1 MQDASIR
8 RALVLSGGGAR
19 GAYEAGVVAALCER
33 EQFDI
38 VCGTSIGA
46 INAALT
52 AQGATDRLQALWRSV
67 PERALIRGISPLHEM
82 WAIVR
87 RRDTRWL
94 RKAFQ
99 LAADVARGL
108 GALRYAQP
116 KALRGISHLLDP
128 APIVAMLRTVLN
140 YDELSRT
147 LIVGVTNLTLARP
160 EAFYSFPAGDA
171 AFERRFAHSE
181 GASVKLTRE
190 NSVSAILASAAIPLA
205 FPKVQVPDD
214 DGRLSEYIDGGIGN
228 NTPIRQAID
237 AGADEI
243 TVVIADHIA
252 LRDRTHRT
260 DDLGSIA
267 LVAQDIMQQQVLELD
282 LKLTR
287 RVNEGVLRGSA
298 PGKRFVRIRTIGPSV
313 PIPLPILGFA
323 NLETID
329 RAFEQ
334 GLVDGHGACDASGL
348 SRLFASDPSARTVRA
363 GEIIYREGESAA
375 EMYVALTGEFD
386 ASFHGRTI
394 ATFSPGDMFGELAI
408 LGTHVRRSGVIA
420 RTDGLIAPVDRD
432 RFCYLVQYAPS
443 FALTVLRSLVSLLSD
458 INETAGLKILEPLAS
473 DEEIGEGRYLEAL
486 RDGAATQSFA
496 PGQPVFKAGD
506 PGDSMF
512 LVLEGQVDMQGDES
526 NAVASAR
533 RGDVFGEMA
542 LSDGRARNVTATAVS
557 QTRVLPI
564 DDLRFRTIVE
574 NNPNFAVAVMQTI
587 AKRMMS
593 RVDSLDSSASAE
605 QVEVE

>member
-1 MQDASIR
+1 MQDGPTR

-19 GAYEAGVVAALCER
+19 GAYEAGVVTALCER
-33 EQFDI
+33 EAFDI
-38 VCGTSIGA
+38 VSGTSIGA

-52 AQGATDRLQALWRSV
+52 AQGATDRLRALWRSV
-67 PERALIRGISPLHEM
+67 PERALIRGISPLHEL

-87 RRDTRWL
+87 RRDTRRL

-99 LAADVARGL
+99 LATDLARGA
-108 GALRYAQP
+108 GALRYAHP
-116 KALRGISHLLDP
+116 KALRRISHLLDP
-128 APIVAMLRTVLN
+128 APIVTMLRTVLN

-160 EAFYSFPAGDA
+160 EAFYAFPPQDA
-171 AFERRFAHSE
+171 ASEERFSHSE
-181 GASVKLTRE
+181 RASTKLTRE
-190 NSVSAILASAAIPLA
+190 NYVSAILASAAIPLA
-205 FPKVQVPDD
+205 FPKVQVAD
-214 DGRLSEYIDGGIGN
+214 DGGRVCDYIDGGIGN

-287 RVNEGVLRGSA
+287 RVNEAVLRGSA

-323 NLETID
+323 NLETIE

-348 SRLFASDPSARTVRA
+348 TRLFASDPSARAVPP
-363 GEIIYREGESAA
+363 GEVIYREGEPSE
-375 EMYVALTGEFD
+375 EMFVALAGEFET
-386 ASFHGRTI
+386 SFHGRTI
-394 ATFSPGDMFGELAI
+394 GTFGAGDIFGELAI
-408 LGTHVRRSGVIA
+408 LGSHVRRASVIA
-420 RTDGLIAPVDRD
+420 KTDCLVVPVDRD
-432 RFCYLVQYAPS
+432 RFRYLVQYAPS
-443 FALTVLRSLVSLLSD
+443 FALIVLRSLVALLSD
-458 INETAGLKILEPLAS
+458 INETVGLNILEPVSPGDDLT
-473 DEEIGEGRYLEAL
+473 EEHYLETL
-486 RDGAATQSFA
+486 RDGAATQAFA
-496 PGQPVFKAGD
+496 ANETVFRAGD
-506 PGDSMF
+506 PGNSMF
-512 LVLEGQVDMQGDES
+512 LVLDGQVDMRRDES
-526 NAVASAR
+526 DSIVSAR

-542 LSDGRARNVTATAVS
+542 LSDGRARNTTATAVS

-564 DDLRFRTIVE
+564 DDSRFRTIVE
-574 NNPNFAVAVMQTI
+574 NNPNFAIAVMQTI
-587 AKRMMS
+587 AKRMLS
-593 RVDSLDSSASAE
+593 RVDALDASASPE
-605 QVEVE
+605 QV

>member
-1 MQDASIR
+1 MQDGPPR

-19 GAYEAGVVAALCER
+19 GAYEAGVVTALCER
-33 EQFDI
+33 EAFDI
-38 VCGTSIGA
+38 VSGTSIGA

-52 AQGATDRLQALWRSV
+52 AQGATDRLRALWRSV
-67 PERALIRGISPLHEM
+67 PERALIRGISPLHEL

-87 RRDTRWL
+87 RRDTRRL
-94 RKAFQ
+94 RRAFQ
-99 LAADVARGL
+99 IVVDLARGF
-108 GALRYAQP
+108 GALRYAHP

-128 APIVAMLRTVLN
+128 SPIVTMLRTVLD

-160 EAFYSFPAGDA
+160 EAFYSFPPQDA
-171 AFERRFAHSE
+171 ASEERFSHSE
-181 GASVKLTRE
+181 RASTKLTRE
-190 NSVSAILASAAIPLA
+190 NYISAILASAAIPLA
-205 FPKVQVPDD
+205 FPKVQVTDD
-214 DGRLSEYIDGGIGN
+214 DGRVCDYIDGGVGN

-287 RVNEGVLRGSA
+287 RVNEAVLRGSA

-323 NLETID
+323 NLETIE

-348 SRLFASDPSARTVRA
+348 TRLFASDPSARAVRP
-363 GEIIYREGESAA
+363 GEIIYREGEPSE
-375 EMYVALTGEFD
+375 EMFVALEGEFET
-386 ASFHGRTI
+386 SFHGRTI
-394 ATFSPGDMFGELAI
+394 GTFSAGDIFGELAI
-408 LGTHVRRSGVIA
+408 LGSHVRRASVVA
-420 RTDGLIAPVDRD
+420 KTDCLVVPVDRD
-432 RFCYLVQYAPS
+432 RFRYLVQYAPS
-443 FALTVLRSLVSLLSD
+443 FALIVLRSLVALLSD
-458 INETAGLKILEPLAS
+458 INETAGLNILEPVSLA
-473 DEEIGEGRYLEAL
+473 DDLGEGRYLETL

-496 PGQPVFKAGD
+496 PGQTIFRTGD
-506 PGDSMF
+506 PGNSMF
-512 LVLEGQVDMQGDES
+512 LVLDGQVDMRHDES
-526 NAVASAR
+526 DAVVSAR

-542 LSDGRARNVTATAVS
+542 LSDGRARNGTATAVS

-564 DDLRFRTIVE
+564 DDSRFRAIVE
-574 NNPNFAVAVMQTI
+574 SNPNFAIAVMQTI
-587 AKRMMS
+587 AKRMLS
-593 RVDSLDSSASAE
+593 RVDALDASASAE
-605 QVEVE
+605 QV